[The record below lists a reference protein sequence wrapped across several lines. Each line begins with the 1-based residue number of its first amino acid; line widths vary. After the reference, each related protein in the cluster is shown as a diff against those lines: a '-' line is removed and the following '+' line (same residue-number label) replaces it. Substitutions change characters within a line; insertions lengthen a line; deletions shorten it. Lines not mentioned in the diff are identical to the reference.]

1 MARNYTKMLPLW
13 YLETKLKLSDQ
24 YPSGLEWVDKDR
36 NHKPGDMAGIWKQQ
50 FKRYILYLTGD
61 FFYAHRIVY
70 YLRTGE
76 DPGNKD
82 VLHLPDNPERDNRK
96 ELILFERKP
105 VKPPTRRNRR
115 RSDYASDYVY

>member
-1 MARNYTKMLPLW
+1 MLPLW
-13 YLETKLKLSDQ
+13 FLETKLKLSDN

-36 NHKPGDMAGIWKQQ
+36 NHKPGDMAGIWKSRI
-50 FKRYILYLTGD
+50 KRYILHITGD
-61 FFYAHRIVY
+61 FIYAHRVVY

-82 VLHLPDNPERDNRK
+82 VLHLPNNPERDNRK
-96 ELILFERKP
+96 ELILFERKT

-115 RSDYASDYVY
+115 RSDYASDYVS